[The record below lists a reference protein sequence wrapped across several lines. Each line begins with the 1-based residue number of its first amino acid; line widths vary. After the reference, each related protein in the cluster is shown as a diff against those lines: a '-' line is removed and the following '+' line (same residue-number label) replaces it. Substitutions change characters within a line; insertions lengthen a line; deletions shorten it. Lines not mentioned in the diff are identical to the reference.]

1 MIKEHSNSELLQRL
15 VSSDSRIKNEAV
27 RCIYLQCSKSIVQMV
42 LNNSGSEQDAEDIFQ
57 DALVILF
64 IKVRK
69 GEFKLESSL
78 KTYLFAV
85 ARNLW
90 LKRLR
95 KNRLPVPDD
104 QPELAYSMETE
115 KFIQNKQL
123 TVRRAL
129 EQIGE
134 SCKSLLQNFYFEKM
148 SMSDIALKYDL
159 GSEEAARN
167 KKYRCMQKLIAF
179 VKARKFNKDDFS
191 LDD

>member
-1 MIKEHSNSELLQRL
+1 MIQRNSNSNRLNRL
-15 VSSDSRIKNEAV
+15 VSSDTRIRNEAIQK
-27 RCIYLQCSKSIVQMV
+27 IYKECSNSIFNMV
-42 LNNSGSEQDAEDIFQ
+42 LSNSGSQQDAEDIFQ
-57 DALVILF
+57 DTLVILF
-64 IKVRK
+64 VNLKK
-69 GEFKLESSL
+69 GGFKMESSI

-148 SMSDIALKYDL
+148 SMSDIASKYGL

-179 VKARKFNKDDFS
+179 VKARKLNKDDFS
-191 LDD
+191 SDD